1 MAIGQSHVTEIEA
14 FLAERGTLLLRAA
27 TLLAGSREAGED
39 LLQTALERMIRNW
52 RRIDGNP
59 EGYLRRT
66 IYNLAADGWRRQRSW
81 RDRLPLLR
89 ASPADGVVEGT
100 EAVDLRDQ
108 LTRLLDQL
116 PPRQRAIIV
125 LRHWEQ
131 LSEAETAEL
140 LGCSPGT
147 VKAAGSKGMRRLRE
161 LSVTTPALEI
171 AHD

>member
-1 MAIGQSHVTEIEA
+1 MAAGQSHVIEIEA
-14 FLAERGTLLLRAA
+14 FLAERGTALLRAA
-27 TLLAGSREAGED
+27 ALLAGSRDAGED
-39 LLQTALERMIRNW
+39 LLQTALERMLKNW

-66 IYNLAADGWRRQRSW
+66 IYNLAADGWRRQRTW

-89 ASPADGVVEGT
+89 LSAGGVMDGT

-116 PPRQRAIIV
+116 PPRQRAVII

-140 LGCSPGT
+140 LGCSTGT
-147 VKAAGSKGMRRLRE
+147 VKAANWKGMRRLRE
-161 LSVTTPALEI
+161 LSEI
-171 AHD
+171 APTLENAHD